1 MNDGIF
7 RSIPQNASTEEKLL
21 ISRAYDLIG
30 SAERNGVPCFL
41 PFLNEKQQSAVSS
54 LPHKNCGARL
64 VFYGG
69 YESAERKCAGFFPDF
84 LFYDENYLPEDDFPI
99 KVITARGSGFRSLSH
114 KDFFGSLMALGIKR
128 ETIGDISV
136 SDDGFCATIPCLEK
150 TADFLVENF
159 TSAANDKLICE
170 KLDCRDA
177 HFPERKFTQ
186 FSDTIPSTRLD
197 AVVAACCNISRESA
211 DRLIRAGSVILSHS
225 ECTDKA
231 RLCRE
236 GDNISIRH
244 HGRFVLFEIGDKNK
258 KDRLRVTFRKF
269 I

>member
-1 MNDGIF
+1 MNDNIF
-7 RSIPQNASTEEKLL
+7 HNSTQGCYVEEKML
-21 ISRAYDLIG
+21 ISRAQDLIL
-30 SAERNGVPCFL
+30 SVEKNCTACFL
-41 PFLNEKQQSAVSS
+41 PFLNEKQQLTISS
-54 LPHKNCGARL
+54 LPHKSCGARL

-69 YESAERKCAGFFPDF
+69 YGDAERKCAGFFPDF

-99 KVITARGSGFRSLSH
+99 KAIVARGSGFRILSH
-114 KDFFGSLMALGIKR
+114 RDFFGALMSLGIKR

-136 SDDGFCATIPCLEK
+136 SDDGFCAVIPCLER

-159 TSAANDKLICE
+159 TSAANDKIVCE
-170 KLDCRDA
+170 KVACREA
-177 HFPERKFTQ
+177 SFPGRKFTEI
-186 FSDTIPSTRLD
+186 SDTLPSTRLD
-197 AVVAACCNISRESA
+197 AVVAACCNVSREAA
-211 DRLIRAGSVILSHS
+211 DRLIQSGSVILSHS

-244 HGRFVLFEIGDKNK
+244 HGRFVLYKIGDRNK